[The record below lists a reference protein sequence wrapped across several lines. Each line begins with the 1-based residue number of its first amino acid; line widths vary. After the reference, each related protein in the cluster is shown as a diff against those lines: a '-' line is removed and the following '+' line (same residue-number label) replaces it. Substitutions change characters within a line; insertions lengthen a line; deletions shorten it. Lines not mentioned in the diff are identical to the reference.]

1 MPWSTTGLSNTTM
14 PALKDVSAYQGRR
27 DLSSTTTPSFQSG
40 ETANTSY
47 FGPKLS
53 DQYHSSSASR
63 ESTTQLRRGS
73 RKAATPPSY
82 TFGSMNTVA
91 RGADF
96 ENPSAHKYLDY
107 DSTTAQSRSALL
119 RAGSESYAPRAG
131 YQKTNGASATTQ
143 RNADFIDNTQ
153 ARSSGPPATHR
164 SLQSKFQPMH
174 QYTNSS
180 HPTCY
185 VNKETFSQYDGVE
198 DQSTEPFGRLGV
210 QSQLPNQDYAALQRK
225 HPDQRPLQQS
235 EYPFDSRT
243 SIPKYN
249 SISDG
254 ATLLHPSQHSA
265 ELIYESVYNIPPGY
279 FRSLSFDERG
289 SPSPAT
295 SDRHQSLNSPFYSTT
310 ATPPTGPGSMRSGS
324 GDANANFETKGY
336 LSVLDHKLRGPY
348 QLEEQYS
355 TPNPLRS
362 RHPFSQPFE
371 FDGYVTSLGL
381 NPLAN
386 AYTAPLYGGAAPA
399 SFRYPSREL
408 DPSQI
413 IRSPI
418 LEDFRTN
425 HKTNKRYE
433 LKDIYSHVVEFSG
446 DQHGSRFIQQK
457 LETANSDEKDQIFA
471 EIQPNSLQLMTD
483 VFGNYVIQKLFEH
496 GNQAQKKVLAN
507 QMKGHV
513 LPLSTQ
519 MYGCRVVQK
528 ALEYILTDQQ
538 ASMVKEL
545 ENHVLK
551 CVKDQNGNHVIQ
563 KAIER
568 VPAEHIQFIIN
579 AFTDQ
584 VQRLATHPYGCR
596 VIQRMLEHCQEPA
609 KQSVLRELHACVTT
623 LITDQFGNYVI
634 QHVIENGDAGD
645 KQRIVAIVTSQLL
658 TFSKHKFASNV
669 VEKSIEFAEESQ
681 RVEIL
686 RQLTTPNEK
695 GESPVLSL
703 MRDQYGNYVIRKLH
717 YSPCFKLLLT
727 I

>member
-1 MPWSTTGLSNTTM
+1 MTRPG
-14 PALKDVSAYQGRR
+14 
-27 DLSSTTTPSFQSG
+27 
-40 ETANTSY
+40 
-47 FGPKLS
+47 
-53 DQYHSSSASR
+53 
-63 ESTTQLRRGS
+63 
-73 RKAATPPSY
+73 Y
-82 TFGSMNTVA
+82 TFDSRDTVA

-96 ENPSAHKYLDY
+96 GNSYSPKHLDY
-107 DSTTAQSRSALL
+107 DSNIAQSTSALV
-119 RAGSESYAPRAG
+119 RAGSEIYVARAG
-131 YQKTNGASATTQ
+131 YQKTNGFSTESH
-143 RNADFIDNTQ
+143 RNADLIDKTQ
-153 ARSSGPPATHR
+153 VRSSGPPAIQR
-164 SLQSKFQPMH
+164 SLQLKFQPMH
-174 QYTNSS
+174 QYTGSS
-180 HPTCY
+180 SQTCY
-185 VNKETFSQYDGVE
+185 VNKEPFSQYDGVE
-198 DQSTEPFGRLGV
+198 DRITEPFGRLDV
-210 QSQLPNQDYAALQRK
+210 QSQLPNRDYAALQRRR
-225 HPDQRPLQQS
+225 PDQRPLQQS
-235 EYPFDSRT
+235 DYSFDSRK
-243 SIPKYN
+243 SLPKYN
-249 SISDG
+249 SVLDD
-254 ATLLHPSQHSA
+254 ATLTHPSQHSA
-265 ELIYESVYNIPPGY
+265 EAMSESAYNVTSGY
-279 FRSLSFDERG
+279 FRSMSFDERG

-310 ATPPTGPGSMRSGS
+310 ATPPTGPGSIRSGS
-324 GDANANFETKGY
+324 GDANANFETNGY
-336 LSVLDHKLRGPY
+336 VPVLDRQLRAPY
-348 QLEEQYS
+348 QLEEQYT

-371 FDGYVTSLGL
+371 FNGYATSLGL
-381 NPLAN
+381 NPLAS
-386 AYTAPLYGGAAPA
+386 AYTAPLFGGAAPA

-596 VIQRMLEHCQEPA
+596 VIQRMLEHFQEPA
-609 KQSVLRELHACVTT
+609 KQSVLRELYACVTT

-634 QHVIENGDAGD
+634 QHIIENGDAGD

-695 GESPVLSL
+695 GENPVLSL
-703 MRDQYGNYVIRKLH
+703 MRDQYGNYVIRKLD